1 MASFAHPGGNIKEPT
16 AFSTELTANRI
27 ELVRERVP
35 ERFRVALLH
44 GMDNPATRPAREFVE
59 AEGSM
64 AHPENCPKLKHRLAS
79 IVDSFPKGAKPA
91 SLSARLGAAL
101 LMIALGACSH
111 TLPRDSGSQAAG
123 ADSDDPWTV
132 RGSIEVGP
140 TYGSPQGPY
149 SPRQ

>member
-1 MASFAHPGGNIKEPT
+1 MASFAHPGGNIKEVT

-27 ELVRERVP
+27 ELRKERVP
-35 ERFRVALLH
+35 NFSRVALLH
-44 GMDNPATRPAREFVE
+44 NRGNPAAYPTRGCVE
-59 AEGSM
+59 AGGLT
-64 AHPENCPKLKHRLAS
+64 AHAANYPNLHFRLAS
-79 IVDSFPKGAKPA
+79 IVDNILKGAKPA
-91 SLSARLGAAL
+91 SLYARLGAAL

-111 TLPRDSGSQAAG
+111 TLPRDSGSKAAA
-123 ADSDDPWTV
+123 ADNDDPWIV

>member
-1 MASFAHPGGNIKEPT
+1 MASFAHPGGNIKEVT

-27 ELVRERVP
+27 ELLKEQVP
-35 ERFRVALLH
+35 NFSRVALFH
-44 GMDNPATRPAREFVE
+44 NKGNPAAYPPREWVE
-59 AEGSM
+59 ARGSR
-64 AHPENCPKLKHRLAS
+64 AQAVNYLNLYFRLAG
-79 IVDSFPKGAKPA
+79 IVDNILKGAKPA

-111 TLPRDSGSQAAG
+111 TLPRDSGSKAAG